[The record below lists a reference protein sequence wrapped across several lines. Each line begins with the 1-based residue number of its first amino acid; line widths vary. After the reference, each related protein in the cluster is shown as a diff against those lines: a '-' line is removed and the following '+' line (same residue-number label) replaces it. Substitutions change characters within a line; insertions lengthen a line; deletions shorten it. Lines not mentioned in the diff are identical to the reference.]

1 MEYLS
6 SPRRFFVSNEV
17 LGQKVVDK
25 WDGPEI
31 HVFNVI
37 SVILIM
43 NCDGSRR
50 GRVKYPCDESQRGLR
65 NTLALDAKGGV
76 VNTLVMRA
84 KGGFVIPL
92 QWKPKGAQ

>member
-25 WDGPEI
+25 WDGMEI
-31 HVFNVI
+31 HVFNVV

-43 NCDGSRR
+43 N
-50 GRVKYPCDESQRGLR
+50 CDESQRGLR

-92 QWKPKGAQ
+92 H